1 MAKFL
6 RRTRINSVKVWMAKP
21 GTIGVNT
28 FSVGGPKMKLMIAIV
43 QDADRSN
50 LASALRRAKIRH
62 TRLSTM
68 GGFLRQ
74 GNTTFLIGLDESQVE
89 PTLQLINEHCHERE
103 VLHRPGA
110 GALHPDAYVSPT
122 YVQVGGATIFMVDA
136 ESYRL

>member
-1 MAKFL
+1 MVTRPIPPEIHWPKTDTARMVRAKN
-6 RRTRINSVKVWMAKP
+6 I
-21 GTIGVNT
+21 
-28 FSVGGPKMKLMIAIV
+28 FSGGIDMKLMIAIV

-50 LASALRRAKIRH
+50 LAHALRRAKIRH
-62 TRLSTM
+62 TRLNTM

-74 GNTTFLIGLDESQVE
+74 GNTTFLIGLEESQVE
-89 PTLQLINEHCHERE
+89 STLKIIHEHCHERD

-110 GALHPDAYVSPT
+110 GAMHPDAYVSPT